1 VIVAVSYL
9 SWRPT
14 LERWAA
20 GLTALAGKPF
30 RMWLVWYLLGFCL
43 FMPMVLIFGG
53 SAWIG
58 IGPFAFQLSRILL
71 YFLI

>member
-1 VIVAVSYL
+1 
-9 SWRPT
+9 
-14 LERWAA
+14 
-20 GLTALAGKPF
+20 
-30 RMWLVWYLLGFCL
+30 MWLVWYLLGFCL